1 MKFRRERRLKVRA
14 RMDLVPLVTIM
25 FQLLLFFILGS
36 TFAVHSTLN
45 FEYAAAP
52 GPVSFEQKDISVTLA
67 YEESGDGRI
76 YVNDKEVD
84 GLEDLGQVLKEA
96 ATRRPNLLLL
106 IRPDARIESSR
117 LIEVLGLA
125 QQAGISRYRIA
136 AQQPADSGT
145 GTP

>member
-1 MKFRRERRLKVRA
+1 
-14 RMDLVPLVTIM
+14 MDLVPLVTVM

-36 TFAVHSTLN
+36 TFAVNSSIN
-45 FEYAAAP
+45 FEYATAP

-67 YEESGDGRI
+67 YDESGEGRI
-76 YVNDKEVD
+76 YVNDREVA
-84 GLEDLGQVLKEA
+84 GLEGLGQVLKEA
-96 ATRRPNLLLL
+96 AAHRPDLLLL

-125 QQAGISRYRIA
+125 QQVGISRYRIA
-136 AQQPADSGT
+136 AQPAANVPA